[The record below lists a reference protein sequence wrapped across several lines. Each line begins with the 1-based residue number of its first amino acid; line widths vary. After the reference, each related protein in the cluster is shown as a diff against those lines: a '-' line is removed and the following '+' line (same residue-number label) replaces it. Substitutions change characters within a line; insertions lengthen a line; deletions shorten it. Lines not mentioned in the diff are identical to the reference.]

1 MSTDAN
7 NPANARPF
15 FIESI
20 QDFME
25 VLREDFPG
33 CPDLEDAWD
42 TFETAILDCQTPS
55 LRTQMEEEMIKSF
68 HKNMSGFYPR
78 IYSSDFT
85 MVNDV
90 RHPLFT
96 DLKLKEKFDT
106 YQSAD
111 EKTMIF
117 EHLKSLAHFA
127 TVHNMHTS
135 IPSGMMAKLTNLG
148 KTMQQQMES
157 TGQMDMP
164 MLLQRTVGIV
174 ANGDPGEHA
183 QMQAAMQGGLAGDL
197 TTMLGGMAQQAAQNP
212 QQQQAAHMMQQQMQH
227 VESMLP
233 PQHFAPGSGTAG
245 GYGAGGYGA
254 GGYGAGGYGA
264 GGYGAAGYGAGGYGV
279 PPAHPPVHPAPAH
292 HDSRFSHGTLP
303 HSSGG
308 GTGSQHHQAGL

>member
-1 MSTDAN
+1 MSTGDAN

-25 VLREDFPG
+25 VLREDFPD
-33 CPDLEDAWD
+33 CPDLEGAWD
-42 TFETAILDCQTPS
+42 KFETAILDCQTPS
-55 LRTQMEEEMIKSF
+55 LRAEMEEEMIKAF
-68 HKNMSGFYPR
+68 HRNMSPFYAR

-96 DLKLKEKFDT
+96 ELKLKEKFDSYKT
-106 YQSAD
+106 AD
-111 EKTMIF
+111 EKTMVF

-135 IPSGMMAKLTNLG
+135 IPSGMMAQLTNLG
-148 KTMQQQMES
+148 HTMQHQMET
-157 TGQMDMP
+157 TGKMDMP

-174 ANGDPGEHA
+174 ANGSPTETA
-183 QMQAAMQGGLAGDL
+183 QMQAAMQAGLAGDL
-197 TTMLGGMAQQAAQNP
+197 STMLGGMAQQAAQNP

-233 PQHFAPGSGTAG
+233 PQGFQQAQGYPQGHQFPTHDGT
-245 GYGAGGYGA
+245 
-254 GGYGAGGYGA
+254 
-264 GGYGAAGYGAGGYGV
+264 
-279 PPAHPPVHPAPAH
+279 
-292 HDSRFSHGTLP
+292 
-303 HSSGG
+303 
-308 GTGSQHHQAGL
+308 Q